1 MDEAFVEF
9 ASVLKGVTKSIPKH
23 EGFIVGKVI
32 SPPNDIR
39 ISIDEAIILD
49 KSHLII
55 ASHVL
60 NDYERKF
67 EVFDAE
73 IQFTAENCGST
84 NTVSNHSH
92 TIQSLNVDSQTLKA
106 KGKFK
111 WTDTLKEGELVI
123 LVPSQNEQMYILI
136 DKAVEL

>member
-9 ASVLKGVTKSIPKH
+9 ASVLKGVTKGIPKF

-49 KSHLII
+49 KTNLII
-55 ASHVL
+55 AAHVL
-60 NDYERKF
+60 KDYEREF
-67 EVFDAE
+67 EIFDAE
-73 IQFTAENCGST
+73 IQFTDENMGNT

-92 TIQSLNVDSQTLKA
+92 TIQSLSVDSQTLKA

-111 WTDTLKEGELVI
+111 WTDTLKEGDLVI